1 MQNVYLF
8 YLFFRKLKSDTKKH
22 NNLENKSKSILQEKN
37 KLIADIDHTNTLI
50 KKHEN
55 SIKQEQ
61 KKVKFKIDIIFI
73 SYNICLTIWV
83 F

>member
-1 MQNVYLF
+1 MYIYIH
-8 YLFFRKLKSDTKKH
+8 YLFFRKLKSDTIKH

-37 KLIADIDHTNTLI
+37 QLIADIDHTNTLI

-61 KKVKFKIDIIFI
+61 KKVKLKIDTIFNNL
-73 SYNICLTIWV
+73 NIYL
-83 F
+83 